1 LTTVP
6 ANATRAHF
14 SHKLK
19 VYFFFYGALS
29 LAITIIGIVLL
40 PIWALVGVWWA
51 KRYYRGLRLYVTD
64 RSIVI
69 AKGVFFKQELTIPL
83 DKIQDI
89 SIREGPLLAKFGL
102 LGLRIETAGQRNATT
117 GKSEADL
124 IGVENARQ
132 VRDLILERRDTLA
145 AQERPQPIP
154 NNDSALTLLLDIRDS
169 LHRIESKLG

>member
-1 LTTVP
+1 M
-6 ANATRAHF
+6 
-14 SHKLK
+14 
-19 VYFFFYGALS
+19 
-29 LAITIIGIVLL
+29 
-40 PIWALVGVWWA
+40 
-51 KRYYRGLRLYVTD
+51 
-64 RSIVI
+64 
-69 AKGVFFKQELTIPL
+69 
-83 DKIQDI
+83 
-89 SIREGPLLAKFGL
+89 